1 MKFKTVYEN
10 LNIKYR
16 EEMHLNEQ
24 KKYMYASLMF
34 PAMAFAVFWATW
46 EFSEF
51 FVLNYKGKTRYVE
64 KASKEGKDLS
74 IVVTQ
79 IR

>member
-1 MKFKTVYEN
+1 
-10 LNIKYR
+10 
-16 EEMHLNEQ
+16 
-24 KKYMYASLMF
+24 MYASLMF